1 MKGALSIMNNQKD
14 QQMKQAVY
22 FIDDEPTD
30 MRSTEVSSNSMQTVI
45 PNSIPRTTVQKQSDS
60 QHSNCTTTVPANK
73 YVRKSALSNQRQQ
86 PVAPP
91 YNQPVQPTSV
101 YQQPAV
107 SAPFNTQHPIS
118 QDNPIETTIQKLQA
132 KWVSDSQK
140 AYREKQFKFDNST
153 LAPDSQGCLLILHS
167 NGINT
172 VGKPFSPCRNLQAQ
186 KIIEHDTKKGFIKY
200 TFDTPTGE
208 HRSVIVDADCS
219 ALQRYNLLQDNG
231 FIVDANLPAT
241 ICAELIA
248 RYTASGLASIPPQIK
263 YSPGWYFSEK
273 HWGFQESEWVDLN
286 AVLLS
291 FTVPPTPDM
300 ILYQLVSLY
309 AILQERLPSKMWIRR
324 PICILT
330 HEYLYTDLCIDST
343 PYVFKKALES
353 LRDRPIVWIRSE
365 NINFNESSSAY
376 SRDKNYQALM
386 NSMQSNQKHPLYMV
400 VSSNLT
406 PRQRTFCLPIQ
417 DFIDPYEAT
426 NSIDSI
432 GGLINSIM
440 NNANAFNLTVERSF
454 TKVFDDLGED
464 CSVQREIAALS
475 MIADVVKWHYS
486 MQVPPQTLSVR
497 CDEYLETYTRYWDK
511 LDTGSILA
519 PFRNALYAAR
529 RSNMICFRSLEDVDI
544 SFDCQK
550 EILYDD
556 TYYYTST
563 ALLKKII
570 KAHLS
575 SYMPSDVLNRLKTTG
590 VLSGSVPKTLT
601 LAPNE
606 PKDFRFRTLLRS
618 NLHQPGSRDLVE
630 V

>member
-1 MKGALSIMNNQKD
+1 MNASNTSGMINALQNLDGTPYNPP
-14 QQMKQAVY
+14 
-22 FIDDEPTD
+22 E
-30 MRSTEVSSNSMQTVI
+30 EVSSTFPKRNWTQTVTTTQDVTQYSTYYSAA
-45 PNSIPRTTVQKQSDS
+45 PSNSPVPPSTPSHQSQQPSSSQCDLLEAKAQELQAAWESDVQK
-60 QHSNCTTTVPANK
+60 AF
-73 YVRKSALSNQRQQ
+73 RKQR
-86 PVAPP
+86 
-91 YNQPVQPTSV
+91 
-101 YQQPAV
+101 
-107 SAPFNTQHPIS
+107 
-118 QDNPIETTIQKLQA
+118 L
-132 KWVSDSQK
+132 
-140 AYREKQFKFDNST
+140 RFDNCA
-153 LAPDSQGCLLILHS
+153 LVEDFQGCLTYQCS
-167 NGINT
+167 NGENT
-172 VGKPFSPCRNLQAQ
+172 IVKPFSPCRNLRAQ
-186 KIIEHDTKKGFIKY
+186 KIVDHSTQKEYIKY

-208 HRSVIVDADCS
+208 HKSVIVDATCS
-219 ALQRYNLLQDNG
+219 ALHRYNLLRDNG
-231 FIVDANLPAT
+231 FIVFAHLLPT
-241 ICAELIA
+241 VCGELIA
-248 RYTASGLASIPPQIK
+248 RYTAATRDSIPPQIK

-286 AVLLS
+286 TVLLS
-291 FTVPPTPDM
+291 FTISPTPDVIM
-300 ILYQLVSLY
+300 YQLVSLY

-330 HEYLYTDLCIDST
+330 HEYLYTDSCIDST
-343 PYVFKKALES
+343 PYLFKKALES

-386 NSMQSNQKHPLYMV
+386 NSMQSNQKHPLYMI

-440 NNANAFNLTVERSF
+440 NNANAFNSTVERSF

-497 CDEYLETYTRYWDK
+497 CDEYLETYTRYWERIND
-511 LDTGSILA
+511 GNILT

-575 SYMPSDVLNRLKTTG
+575 SYMPSDVLSRLKTVG
-590 VLSGSVPKTLT
+590 VLSGSVSKTLT

-606 PKDFRFRTLLRS
+606 SKDFRFRTLLRS
-618 NLHQPGSRDLVE
+618 TLHQPGSRDLVE

>member
-1 MKGALSIMNNQKD
+1 MNNQKD

-91 YNQPVQPTSV
+91 YNQPVQPTNV

-140 AYREKQFKFDNST
+140 AYREKQFKFDNSA

-353 LRDRPIVWIRSE
+353 LRDRSIVWIRSE

-386 NSMQSNQKHPLYMV
+386 NSTQSNQKHPLYMV

-417 DFIDPYEAT
+417 DFIDSYEAT

-440 NNANAFNLTVERSF
+440 NNANAFNSTVERSF

-497 CDEYLETYTRYWDK
+497 CDEYLETYTRYWERIND
-511 LDTGSILA
+511 GNILT

-529 RSNMICFRSLEDVDI
+529 RSDMICFRPLEDVDS

-570 KAHLS
+570 KVQLR
-575 SYMPSDVLNRLKTTG
+575 SYMPSDVLNRLKTAV

-601 LAPNE
+601 FAPNE
-606 PKDFRFRTLLRS
+606 SKDFRFRTLLRS
-618 NLHQPGSRDLVE
+618 SLHQPGSRDLVE
-630 V
+630 I

>member
-1 MKGALSIMNNQKD
+1 MNNQKD

-91 YNQPVQPTSV
+91 YNQPVQPTNV

-140 AYREKQFKFDNST
+140 AYREKQFKFDNSA

-386 NSMQSNQKHPLYMV
+386 NSTQSNQKHPLYMV

-440 NNANAFNLTVERSF
+440 NNANAFNSTVERSF

-497 CDEYLETYTRYWDK
+497 CDEYLETYTRYWERIND
-511 LDTGSILA
+511 GNILT

-529 RSNMICFRSLEDVDI
+529 RSDMICFRPLEDVDS

-570 KAHLS
+570 KVQLR
-575 SYMPSDVLNRLKTTG
+575 SYMPSDVLNRLKTAG

-601 LAPNE
+601 FAPNE
-606 PKDFRFRTLLRS
+606 SKDFRFRTLLRS
-618 NLHQPGSRDLVE
+618 SLHQPGSRDLVE
-630 V
+630 I

>member
-1 MKGALSIMNNQKD
+1 MNSLNNSGMISAIQKPD
-14 QQMKQAVY
+14 GSPYDDSATPTPPQKRIVRSKSQTITPQQFPPNY
-22 FIDDEPTD
+22 
-30 MRSTEVSSNSMQTVI
+30 I
-45 PNSIPRTTVQKQSDS
+45 P
-60 QHSNCTTTVPANK
+60 
-73 YVRKSALSNQRQQ
+73 SASL
-86 PVAPP
+86 
-91 YNQPVQPTSV
+91 NQPQPSFSPYSQQSV
-101 YQQPAV
+101 MQAQP
-107 SAPFNTQHPIS
+107 SAAFQN
-118 QDNPIETTIQKLQA
+118 NPVEAKIQKLQEE
-132 KWVSDSQK
+132 WESDVQK
-140 AYREKQFKFDNST
+140 AFRKQRLRFDNCA
-153 LAPDSQGCLLILHS
+153 LVEDFQGCLTYQCS
-167 NGINT
+167 NGENT
-172 VGKPFSPCRNLQAQ
+172 IVKPFSPCRNLRAQ
-186 KIIEHDTKKGFIKY
+186 KIIEHDTKKESIKY

-208 HRSVIVDADCS
+208 HKSVIVDAACS
-219 ALQRYNLLQDNG
+219 ALRRYNLLRDNG
-231 FIVDANLPAT
+231 FIVIAHLLPT
-241 ICAELIA
+241 VCGELIA
-248 RYTASGLASIPPQIK
+248 RYTAATRDSIPPQIK

-286 AVLLS
+286 TVLLS

-330 HEYLYTDLCIDST
+330 LEYLYTDLCIDST
-343 PYVFKKALES
+343 PSLFKKALES

-400 VSSNLT
+400 VSSSLT

-417 DFIDPYEAT
+417 DFIEPYEAT

-440 NNANAFNLTVERSF
+440 NNANAFNSTVERSF

-497 CDEYLETYTRYWDK
+497 CDEYLETYTRYWERIND
-511 LDTGSILA
+511 GNILT

-529 RSNMICFRSLEDVDI
+529 RSNIICFYPLEDANS
-544 SFDCQK
+544 SFNCQK

-570 KAHLS
+570 KVQLR
-575 SYMPSDVLNRLKTTG
+575 SYMPSDVLNRLKTAG

>member
-1 MKGALSIMNNQKD
+1 MNNQKD

-91 YNQPVQPTSV
+91 YNQPVQPTNV

-118 QDNPIETTIQKLQA
+118 QDNPIETTIQKLHA

-208 HRSVIVDADCS
+208 HKNVIVDADRS
-219 ALQRYNLLQDNG
+219 ALHRYNLLQDNG

-248 RYTASGLASIPPQIK
+248 RYTASGLASTPPQIK

-286 AVLLS
+286 TVLLS
-291 FTVPPTPDM
+291 FTISPTPDVIM
-300 ILYQLVSLY
+300 YQLVSLY
-309 AILQERLPSKMWIRR
+309 AILQGRLPSKMWIRR
-324 PICILT
+324 PFCILT
-330 HEYLYTDLCIDST
+330 HKYQCTDLSIDKT
-343 PYVFKKALES
+343 PLTFKKELEN
-353 LRDRPIVWIRSE
+353 LRDRPIIWIRAEDTS
-365 NINFNESSSAY
+365 FNESANAY
-376 SRDKNYQALM
+376 SRDKNYQALLD
-386 NSMQSNQKHPLYMV
+386 SMQSSQKHPLYIV
-400 VSSNLT
+400 VSADLT

-417 DFIDPYEAT
+417 DFIEPCTGAG
-426 NSIDSI
+426 S
-432 GGLINSIM
+432 INSVGCLIKSIL
-440 NNANAFNLTVERSF
+440 NNADAFNSEVERCFIEASN
-454 TKVFDDLGED
+454 KYGED
-464 CSVQREIAALS
+464 CSVQQEIATLS
-475 MIADVVKWHYS
+475 AIASIIRWHYS
-486 MQVPPQTLSVR
+486 IQIPPQTFPIC
-497 CDEYLETYTRYWDK
+497 CDDSLKTYACYWDK
-511 LDTGSILA
+511 LNDGNILA
-519 PFRNALYAAR
+519 PFRNALYASR

-563 ALLKKII
+563 ALLKKNHQSTSLVLHAVRCAQSSENCRRAFWISPENSYPCT
-570 KAHLS
+570 KRTERFSLS
-575 SYMPSDVLNRLKTTG
+575 DTSK
-590 VLSGSVPKTLT
+590 K
-601 LAPNE
+601 
-606 PKDFRFRTLLRS
+606 
-618 NLHQPGSRDLVE
+618 QPASTRKS
-630 V
+630 

>member
-1 MKGALSIMNNQKD
+1 MNNQKD

-91 YNQPVQPTSV
+91 YNQPVQPTNV

-132 KWVSDSQK
+132 KWLSDSQK

-309 AILQERLPSKMWIRR
+309 AILQERLPYKMWIRR

-330 HEYLYTDLCIDST
+330 HEYLYTDSCIDST
-343 PYVFKKALES
+343 PYLFKKALES

-386 NSMQSNQKHPLYMV
+386 NSMQSNQKHPLYMI

-440 NNANAFNLTVERSF
+440 NNANAFNSTVERSF

-497 CDEYLETYTRYWDK
+497 CDEYLETYTRYWERIND
-511 LDTGSILA
+511 GNILT

-529 RSNMICFRSLEDVDI
+529 RSDMICFRPLEDVDS

-570 KAHLS
+570 KVQLR
-575 SYMPSDVLNRLKTTG
+575 SYMPSDVLNRLKTAG

-601 LAPNE
+601 FAPNE
-606 PKDFRFRTLLRS
+606 SKDFRFRTLLRS
-618 NLHQPGSRDLVE
+618 SLHQPGSRDLVE
-630 V
+630 I

>member
-1 MKGALSIMNNQKD
+1 MNASNTSGMINALQNLDGTPYNPP
-14 QQMKQAVY
+14 
-22 FIDDEPTD
+22 E
-30 MRSTEVSSNSMQTVI
+30 EVSSTFPKRNWTQTVTTTQDVTQCSTYYSAA
-45 PNSIPRTTVQKQSDS
+45 PSNSPVPPSTPSHQSQQPSSSQCDLLEAKAQELQAAWESDVQK
-60 QHSNCTTTVPANK
+60 AF
-73 YVRKSALSNQRQQ
+73 RKQR
-86 PVAPP
+86 
-91 YNQPVQPTSV
+91 
-101 YQQPAV
+101 
-107 SAPFNTQHPIS
+107 
-118 QDNPIETTIQKLQA
+118 L
-132 KWVSDSQK
+132 
-140 AYREKQFKFDNST
+140 RFDNCA
-153 LAPDSQGCLLILHS
+153 LVEDFQGCLTYQCS
-167 NGINT
+167 NGENT
-172 VGKPFSPCRNLQAQ
+172 IVKLFSPCRNLRAQ
-186 KIIEHDTKKGFIKY
+186 KIVDHSTQKEYIKY

-208 HRSVIVDADCS
+208 HKSVIVDATCS
-219 ALQRYNLLQDNG
+219 ALHRYNLLRDNG
-231 FIVDANLPAT
+231 FIVFAHLLPT
-241 ICAELIA
+241 VCGELIA
-248 RYTASGLASIPPQIK
+248 RYTAATRDSIPPQIK

-286 AVLLS
+286 TMLLS
-291 FTVPPTPDM
+291 FTISPTPDVIM
-300 ILYQLVSLY
+300 YQLVSLY

-330 HEYLYTDLCIDST
+330 HEYLYTDSCIDST
-343 PYVFKKALES
+343 PYLFKKALES

-386 NSMQSNQKHPLYMV
+386 NSMQSNQKHPLYMI

-440 NNANAFNLTVERSF
+440 NNANAFNSTVERSF

-497 CDEYLETYTRYWDK
+497 CDEYLETYTRYWERIND
-511 LDTGSILA
+511 GNILT

-575 SYMPSDVLNRLKTTG
+575 SYMPSDVLSRLKTVG
-590 VLSGSVPKTLT
+590 VLSGSVSKTLT

-606 PKDFRFRTLLRS
+606 SKDFRFRTLLRS
-618 NLHQPGSRDLVE
+618 TLHQPGSRDLVE

>member
-1 MKGALSIMNNQKD
+1 MNASNTSGMINALQNLDGTPYNPP
-14 QQMKQAVY
+14 
-22 FIDDEPTD
+22 E
-30 MRSTEVSSNSMQTVI
+30 EVSSTFPKRNWTQTVTTTQDVTQCSTYYSAA
-45 PNSIPRTTVQKQSDS
+45 PSNSPVPPSTPSHQSQQPSSSQYDPLEANAQELKAAWESDVQK
-60 QHSNCTTTVPANK
+60 AF
-73 YVRKSALSNQRQQ
+73 RKQR
-86 PVAPP
+86 
-91 YNQPVQPTSV
+91 
-101 YQQPAV
+101 
-107 SAPFNTQHPIS
+107 
-118 QDNPIETTIQKLQA
+118 L
-132 KWVSDSQK
+132 
-140 AYREKQFKFDNST
+140 RFDNCA
-153 LAPDSQGCLLILHS
+153 LVEDFQGCLTYQCS
-167 NGINT
+167 NGENT
-172 VGKPFSPCRNLQAQ
+172 IVKPFSPCRNLRAQ
-186 KIIEHDTKKGFIKY
+186 KIVDRSTQKEYIKY

-208 HRSVIVDADCS
+208 HKSVIVDATCS
-219 ALQRYNLLQDNG
+219 ALHRYNLLRDNG
-231 FIVDANLPAT
+231 FIVFAHLLPT
-241 ICAELIA
+241 VCGELIA
-248 RYTASGLASIPPQIK
+248 RYTAATRDSIPPQIK

-286 AVLLS
+286 TVLLS
-291 FTVPPTPDM
+291 FTISTTPDVIM
-300 ILYQLVSLY
+300 YQLVSLY
-309 AILQERLPSKMWIRR
+309 AILQERLPYKMWIRR

-330 HEYLYTDLCIDST
+330 HEYLYTDSCIDST
-343 PYVFKKALES
+343 PYLFKKALES

-386 NSMQSNQKHPLYMV
+386 NSMQSNQKHPLYMI

-440 NNANAFNLTVERSF
+440 NNANAFNSTVERSF

-497 CDEYLETYTRYWDK
+497 CDEYLETYTRYWERIND
-511 LDTGSILA
+511 GNILT

-544 SFDCQK
+544 SLDCQK
-550 EILYDD
+550 EILYDN

-575 SYMPSDVLNRLKTTG
+575 SYMPSDVLSRLKTVG
-590 VLSGSVPKTLT
+590 VLSGSVSKTLT

-606 PKDFRFRTLLRS
+606 SKDFRFRTLLRS
-618 NLHQPGSRDLVE
+618 TLHQPGSRDLVE
-630 V
+630 I

>member
-1 MKGALSIMNNQKD
+1 MNNQKD

-73 YVRKSALSNQRQQ
+73 YVRKSAFSNQRQQ

-91 YNQPVQPTSV
+91 YNQPVQPTNV

-118 QDNPIETTIQKLQA
+118 QDNPVEAKIQKLQEE
-132 KWVSDSQK
+132 WESDVQK
-140 AYREKQFKFDNST
+140 AFRKQRLRFDNCA
-153 LAPDSQGCLLILHS
+153 LVEDFQGCLTYQCS
-167 NGINT
+167 NGENT
-172 VGKPFSPCRNLQAQ
+172 IVKPFSPCRNLRAQ
-186 KIIEHDTKKGFIKY
+186 KIIEHDSKKGFIKY
-200 TFDTPTGE
+200 TFDTPTEE

-291 FTVPPTPDM
+291 FTVPPTPDI

-386 NSMQSNQKHPLYMV
+386 NSTQSNQKHPLYMV

-440 NNANAFNLTVERSF
+440 NNANAFNSTVERSF

-497 CDEYLETYTRYWDK
+497 CDEYLETYTRYWERIND
-511 LDTGSILA
+511 GNILT

-529 RSNMICFRSLEDVDI
+529 RSNMIYFRPLEDVDS
-544 SFDCQK
+544 SFDCQR

-570 KAHLS
+570 KVHLS

-630 V
+630 I

>member
-1 MKGALSIMNNQKD
+1 MNSLNNSGMISAIQKPD
-14 QQMKQAVY
+14 GSPYDDSATPTPPQKRIVRSKSQTITPQQFPPNY
-22 FIDDEPTD
+22 
-30 MRSTEVSSNSMQTVI
+30 I
-45 PNSIPRTTVQKQSDS
+45 P
-60 QHSNCTTTVPANK
+60 
-73 YVRKSALSNQRQQ
+73 SASL
-86 PVAPP
+86 
-91 YNQPVQPTSV
+91 NQPQPSFSPYSQQSV
-101 YQQPAV
+101 MQAQP
-107 SAPFNTQHPIS
+107 SAAFQN
-118 QDNPIETTIQKLQA
+118 NPVEAKIQKLQEE
-132 KWVSDSQK
+132 WESDVQK
-140 AYREKQFKFDNST
+140 AFRKQRLRFDNCA
-153 LAPDSQGCLLILHS
+153 LVEDFQGCLTYQCS
-167 NGINT
+167 NGENT
-172 VGKPFSPCRNLQAQ
+172 IVKPFSPCRNLRAQ
-186 KIIEHDTKKGFIKY
+186 KIIEHDTKKESIKY

-208 HRSVIVDADCS
+208 HKSVIVDATCS
-219 ALQRYNLLQDNG
+219 ALHRYNLLRDNG
-231 FIVDANLPAT
+231 FIVIAHLLPT
-241 ICAELIA
+241 VCGELIA
-248 RYTASGLASIPPQIK
+248 RHTAATRDSIPPQIK

-286 AVLLS
+286 TVLLS
-291 FTVPPTPDM
+291 FTISPTPDVIM
-300 ILYQLVSLY
+300 YQLVSLY

-330 HEYLYTDLCIDST
+330 HEYLYTDSCIDST
-343 PYVFKKALES
+343 PYLFKKALES

-386 NSMQSNQKHPLYMV
+386 NSMQSNQKHPLYMI

-440 NNANAFNLTVERSF
+440 NNANAFNSTVERSF

-497 CDEYLETYTRYWDK
+497 CDEYLETYTRYWERIND
-511 LDTGSILA
+511 GNILT

-529 RSNMICFRSLEDVDI
+529 RCDMICFRPLEDVDS
-544 SFDCQK
+544 SFECQK

-570 KAHLS
+570 KVQLR
-575 SYMPSDVLNRLKTTG
+575 SYMPSDVLNRLKTAG

-601 LAPNE
+601 FAPNE
-606 PKDFRFRTLLRS
+606 SKDFRFRTLLRS
-618 NLHQPGSRDLVE
+618 SLHQPGSRDLVE

>member
-1 MKGALSIMNNQKD
+1 MNNQKD

-91 YNQPVQPTSV
+91 YNQPVQPTNV

-132 KWVSDSQK
+132 KWVSDFQK

-440 NNANAFNLTVERSF
+440 NNANAFNSTVERSF

-497 CDEYLETYTRYWDK
+497 CDEYLETYTRYWERIND
-511 LDTGSILA
+511 GNILT

-529 RSNMICFRSLEDVDI
+529 RCDMICFRPLEDVDS
-544 SFDCQK
+544 SFECQK

-570 KAHLS
+570 KVQLR
-575 SYMPSDVLNRLKTTG
+575 SYMPSDVLNRLKTAG

-601 LAPNE
+601 FAPNE
-606 PKDFRFRTLLRS
+606 SKDFRFRTLLRS
-618 NLHQPGSRDLVE
+618 SLHQPGSRDLVE
-630 V
+630 I

>member
-1 MKGALSIMNNQKD
+1 MNNQKD

-73 YVRKSALSNQRQQ
+73 YVRKSAFSNQRQQ
-86 PVAPP
+86 SVAPP
-91 YNQPVQPTSV
+91 YNQPVQPTNV

-208 HRSVIVDADCS
+208 HKNVIVDADRS
-219 ALQRYNLLQDNG
+219 ALHRYNLLQDNG

-241 ICAELIA
+241 ICAGLIA
-248 RYTASGLASIPPQIK
+248 RYTASGLASTPPQIK

-286 AVLLS
+286 TVLLS
-291 FTVPPTPDM
+291 FTISPTPDVIM
-300 ILYQLVSLY
+300 YQLVSLY
-309 AILQERLPSKMWIRR
+309 AILQGRLPSKMWIRR
-324 PICILT
+324 PFCILT
-330 HEYLYTDLCIDST
+330 HKYQCTDLSIDKT
-343 PYVFKKALES
+343 PLTFKKELEN
-353 LRDRPIVWIRSE
+353 LRDRPIIWIRAEDTS
-365 NINFNESSSAY
+365 FNESANAY
-376 SRDKNYQALM
+376 SRDKNYQALLD
-386 NSMQSNQKHPLYMV
+386 SMQSSQKHPLYIV
-400 VSSNLT
+400 VSADLT

-440 NNANAFNLTVERSF
+440 NNANAFNSTVERSF

-497 CDEYLETYTRYWDK
+497 CDEYLETYTRYWERIND
-511 LDTGSILA
+511 GNILT

-529 RSNMICFRSLEDVDI
+529 RSDMICFRPLEDVDS
-544 SFDCQK
+544 SFECQK

-570 KAHLS
+570 KVQLR
-575 SYMPSDVLNRLKTTG
+575 SYMPSDVLNRLKTAG

-601 LAPNE
+601 FAPNE
-606 PKDFRFRTLLRS
+606 SKDFRFRTLLRS
-618 NLHQPGSRDLVE
+618 SLHQPGSRDLVE
-630 V
+630 I

>member
-1 MKGALSIMNNQKD
+1 MNNQKD

-91 YNQPVQPTSV
+91 YNQPVQPTNV

-590 VLSGSVPKTLT
+590 VLSGSVPKTLA

>member
-1 MKGALSIMNNQKD
+1 MNNQKD

-60 QHSNCTTTVPANK
+60 QQSNCTTTVPANK

-91 YNQPVQPTSV
+91 YNQPVQPTNV

-186 KIIEHDTKKGFIKY
+186 KIIEHDTKKGFIKF

-386 NSMQSNQKHPLYMV
+386 NSTQSNQKHPLYMV

-440 NNANAFNLTVERSF
+440 NNANAFNSTVERSF

-497 CDEYLETYTRYWDK
+497 CDEYLETYTRYWERIND
-511 LDTGSILA
+511 GNILT

-529 RSNMICFRSLEDVDI
+529 RSDMICFRPLEDVDS
-544 SFDCQK
+544 SFECQK

-570 KAHLS
+570 KVQLR
-575 SYMPSDVLNRLKTTG
+575 SYMPSDVLNRLKTAG

-601 LAPNE
+601 FAPNE
-606 PKDFRFRTLLRS
+606 SKDFRFRTLLRS
-618 NLHQPGSRDLVE
+618 SLHQPGSRDLVE
-630 V
+630 I

>member
-1 MKGALSIMNNQKD
+1 MNNQKD

-91 YNQPVQPTSV
+91 YNQPVQPTNV

-200 TFDTPTGE
+200 TFDTPTEE

-291 FTVPPTPDM
+291 FTVPPTPDI

-386 NSMQSNQKHPLYMV
+386 NSTQSNQKHPLYMV

-440 NNANAFNLTVERSF
+440 NNANAFNSTVERSF

-497 CDEYLETYTRYWDK
+497 CDEYLETYTRYWERIND
-511 LDTGSILA
+511 GNILT

-529 RSNMICFRSLEDVDI
+529 RSNMIYFRPLEDVDS
-544 SFDCQK
+544 SFDCQR

-570 KAHLS
+570 KVHLS

>member
-1 MKGALSIMNNQKD
+1 MNNQKD

-91 YNQPVQPTSV
+91 YNQPVQPTNV

-440 NNANAFNLTVERSF
+440 NNANAFNSTVERSF

-497 CDEYLETYTRYWDK
+497 CDEYLETYTRYWERIND
-511 LDTGSILA
+511 GNILT

-529 RSNMICFRSLEDVDI
+529 RSDMICFRPLEDVDS
-544 SFDCQK
+544 SFECQK

-570 KAHLS
+570 KVQL
-575 SYMPSDVLNRLKTTG
+575 
-590 VLSGSVPKTLT
+590 
-601 LAPNE
+601 
-606 PKDFRFRTLLRS
+606 
-618 NLHQPGSRDLVE
+618 
-630 V
+630 

>member
-1 MKGALSIMNNQKD
+1 MNNQKD

-45 PNSIPRTTVQKQSDS
+45 PNSIPQTTVQKQSDS

-91 YNQPVQPTSV
+91 YNQPVQPTNV

-291 FTVPPTPDM
+291 FTVPPTPDI

-386 NSMQSNQKHPLYMV
+386 NSTQSNQKHPLYMV

-440 NNANAFNLTVERSF
+440 NNANAFNSTVERSF

-497 CDEYLETYTRYWDK
+497 CDEYLETYTRYWERIND
-511 LDTGSILA
+511 GNILT

-529 RSNMICFRSLEDVDI
+529 RSNMIYFRPLEDVDS
-544 SFDCQK
+544 SFDCQR

-570 KAHLS
+570 KVHLS

-618 NLHQPGSRDLVE
+618 NLHQPGSRDLAE
-630 V
+630 I

>member
-1 MKGALSIMNNQKD
+1 MNASNTSGMINALQNLDGTPYNPP
-14 QQMKQAVY
+14 
-22 FIDDEPTD
+22 E
-30 MRSTEVSSNSMQTVI
+30 EVSSTFPKRNWTQTVTTTQDVTQCSTYYSAA
-45 PNSIPRTTVQKQSDS
+45 PSNSPVPPSTPSHQSQQPSSSQCDLLEAKAQELQAAWESDVQK
-60 QHSNCTTTVPANK
+60 AF
-73 YVRKSALSNQRQQ
+73 RKQR
-86 PVAPP
+86 
-91 YNQPVQPTSV
+91 
-101 YQQPAV
+101 
-107 SAPFNTQHPIS
+107 
-118 QDNPIETTIQKLQA
+118 L
-132 KWVSDSQK
+132 
-140 AYREKQFKFDNST
+140 RFDNCA
-153 LAPDSQGCLLILHS
+153 LVEDFQGCLTYQCS
-167 NGINT
+167 NGENT
-172 VGKPFSPCRNLQAQ
+172 IVKPFSPCRNLRAQ
-186 KIIEHDTKKGFIKY
+186 KIVDHSTQKEYIKY

-208 HRSVIVDADCS
+208 HKSVIVDATCS
-219 ALQRYNLLQDNG
+219 ALHRYNLLRDNG
-231 FIVDANLPAT
+231 FIVFAHLLPT
-241 ICAELIA
+241 VCGELIA
-248 RYTASGLASIPPQIK
+248 RYTAATRDSIPPQIK
-263 YSPGWYFSEK
+263 HSPGWYFSEK

-286 AVLLS
+286 TVLLS
-291 FTVPPTPDM
+291 FTISPTPDVIM
-300 ILYQLVSLY
+300 YQLVSLY

-330 HEYLYTDLCIDST
+330 HEYLYTDSCIDST
-343 PYVFKKALES
+343 PYLFKKALES

-386 NSMQSNQKHPLYMV
+386 NSMQSNQKHPLYMI

-440 NNANAFNLTVERSF
+440 NNANAFNSTVERSF

-497 CDEYLETYTRYWDK
+497 CDEYLETYTRYWERIND
-511 LDTGSILA
+511 GNILT

-575 SYMPSDVLNRLKTTG
+575 SYMPSDVLNRLKTAG

-601 LAPNE
+601 FAPNE
-606 PKDFRFRTLLRS
+606 SKDFRFRTLLRS
-618 NLHQPGSRDLVE
+618 SLHQPGSRDLVE
-630 V
+630 I

>member
-1 MKGALSIMNNQKD
+1 MNSLNNSGMISAIQKPD
-14 QQMKQAVY
+14 GSPYDDSATPTPPQKRIVRSKSQTITPQQFPPNY
-22 FIDDEPTD
+22 
-30 MRSTEVSSNSMQTVI
+30 I
-45 PNSIPRTTVQKQSDS
+45 P
-60 QHSNCTTTVPANK
+60 
-73 YVRKSALSNQRQQ
+73 SASL
-86 PVAPP
+86 
-91 YNQPVQPTSV
+91 NQPQPSFAPYSQQSV
-101 YQQPAV
+101 MQAQP
-107 SAPFNTQHPIS
+107 SAAFQN
-118 QDNPIETTIQKLQA
+118 NPVEAKIQKLQEE
-132 KWVSDSQK
+132 WESDVQK
-140 AYREKQFKFDNST
+140 AFRKQRLRFDNCA
-153 LAPDSQGCLLILHS
+153 LVEDFQGCLTYQCS
-167 NGINT
+167 NGENT
-172 VGKPFSPCRNLQAQ
+172 IVKPFSPCRNLRAQ
-186 KIIEHDTKKGFIKY
+186 KIIEHDTKKESIKY

-208 HRSVIVDADCS
+208 HKSVIVDAACS
-219 ALQRYNLLQDNG
+219 ALHRYNLLRDNG
-231 FIVDANLPAT
+231 FIVIAHPLPT
-241 ICAELIA
+241 VCGELIA
-248 RYTASGLASIPPQIK
+248 RYTAATRDSIPPQIK

-386 NSMQSNQKHPLYMV
+386 NSTQSNQKHPLYMV

-440 NNANAFNLTVERSF
+440 NNANAFNSTVERSF

-497 CDEYLETYTRYWDK
+497 CDEYLETYTRYWERIND
-511 LDTGSILA
+511 GNILT

-529 RSNMICFRSLEDVDI
+529 RSDMICFRPLEDVDS
-544 SFDCQK
+544 SFECQK

-570 KAHLS
+570 KVQLR
-575 SYMPSDVLNRLKTTG
+575 SYMPSDVLNRLKTAG

-601 LAPNE
+601 FAPNE
-606 PKDFRFRTLLRS
+606 SKDFRFRTLLRS
-618 NLHQPGSRDLVE
+618 SLHQPGSRDLVE
-630 V
+630 I

>member
-1 MKGALSIMNNQKD
+1 MNNQKD

-45 PNSIPRTTVQKQSDS
+45 PNSIPQTTVQKQSDS

-91 YNQPVQPTSV
+91 YNQPVQPTNV

-200 TFDTPTGE
+200 TFDTPTEE

-291 FTVPPTPDM
+291 FTVPPTPDI

-343 PYVFKKALES
+343 PYVFKKALEC

-386 NSMQSNQKHPLYMV
+386 NSTQSNQKHPLYMV

-440 NNANAFNLTVERSF
+440 NNANAFNSTVERSF

-497 CDEYLETYTRYWDK
+497 CDEYLETYTRYWERIND
-511 LDTGSILA
+511 GNILT

-529 RSNMICFRSLEDVDI
+529 RSNMIYFRPLEDVDS
-544 SFDCQK
+544 SFDCQR

-570 KAHLS
+570 KVHLS

>member
-1 MKGALSIMNNQKD
+1 MNNQKD

-91 YNQPVQPTSV
+91 YNQPVQLTNV

-186 KIIEHDTKKGFIKY
+186 KIIEHDTKKGFIKF

-263 YSPGWYFSEK
+263 YSPGWYFSEN

-286 AVLLS
+286 TVLLS
-291 FTVPPTPDM
+291 FTISPTPDVIM
-300 ILYQLVSLY
+300 YQLVSLY

-324 PICILT
+324 PLCILT
-330 HEYLYTDLCIDST
+330 HKYQCTDLSIDKT
-343 PYVFKKALES
+343 PLTFKKELEN
-353 LRDRPIVWIRSE
+353 LRDRPIIWIRAEDTS
-365 NINFNESSSAY
+365 FNESANAY
-376 SRDKNYQALM
+376 SRDKNYQALLD
-386 NSMQSNQKHPLYMV
+386 SMQSSQKHPLYIV
-400 VSSNLT
+400 VSADLT

-417 DFIDPYEAT
+417 DFIEPCTGAG
-426 NSIDSI
+426 S
-432 GGLINSIM
+432 INSVGCLIKSIL
-440 NNANAFNLTVERSF
+440 NNADAFNSTVERSF

-497 CDEYLETYTRYWDK
+497 CDEYLETYTRYWERIND
-511 LDTGSILA
+511 GNILT

-529 RSNMICFRSLEDVDI
+529 RCDMICFRPLEDVDS
-544 SFDCQK
+544 SFECQK

-570 KAHLS
+570 KVQLR
-575 SYMPSDVLNRLKTTG
+575 SYMPSDVLNRLKTAG

-601 LAPNE
+601 FAPNE
-606 PKDFRFRTLLRS
+606 SKDFRFRTLLRS
-618 NLHQPGSRDLVE
+618 SLHQPGSRDLVE

>member
-1 MKGALSIMNNQKD
+1 MNNQKD

-91 YNQPVQPTSV
+91 YNQPVQPTNI

-343 PYVFKKALES
+343 PYLFKKALES

-417 DFIDPYEAT
+417 DFIEPYEAT

-440 NNANAFNLTVERSF
+440 NNANAFNSTVERSF

-497 CDEYLETYTRYWDK
+497 CDEYLETYTRYWERIND
-511 LDTGSILA
+511 GNILT

-529 RSNMICFRSLEDVDI
+529 RSNIICFYPLEDANS
-544 SFDCQK
+544 SFNCQK

-570 KAHLS
+570 KVQLR
-575 SYMPSDVLNRLKTTG
+575 SYMPSDVLNRLKTAG

-601 LAPNE
+601 FAPNDS
-606 PKDFRFRTLLRS
+606 KDFRFRTLLRS
-618 NLHQPGSRDLVE
+618 SLHQPGSRDLVE
-630 V
+630 I

>member
-1 MKGALSIMNNQKD
+1 MNNQKD

-30 MRSTEVSSNSMQTVI
+30 TRSTEVSSNSMQTVI

-73 YVRKSALSNQRQQ
+73 YVRKSALLNQRQQ

-91 YNQPVQPTSV
+91 YNQPFQPTNV

-118 QDNPIETTIQKLQA
+118 PDNPIETTIQKLQA

-208 HRSVIVDADCS
+208 HKSVIVDADCS

-231 FIVDANLPAT
+231 FIVDANHPAT

-343 PYVFKKALES
+343 PYLFKKALES

-417 DFIDPYEAT
+417 DFIEPYEAT

-440 NNANAFNLTVERSF
+440 NNANAFNSTVERSF

-497 CDEYLETYTRYWDK
+497 CDEYLETYTRYWERIND
-511 LDTGSILA
+511 GNILT

-529 RSNMICFRSLEDVDI
+529 RSNIICFYPLEDANS
-544 SFDCQK
+544 SFNCQK

-570 KAHLS
+570 KVQLR
-575 SYMPSDVLNRLKTTG
+575 SYMPSDVLNRLKTAG
-590 VLSGSVPKTLT
+590 VLSGSVSKTLT
-601 LAPNE
+601 FAPNDS
-606 PKDFRFRTLLRS
+606 KDFRFRTLLRS
-618 NLHQPGSRDLVE
+618 SLHQPGSRDLVE
-630 V
+630 I

>member
-1 MKGALSIMNNQKD
+1 MNNQKD

-60 QHSNCTTTVPANK
+60 LHSNCTTTVPANK

-91 YNQPVQPTSV
+91 YNQPVQPTNV

-132 KWVSDSQK
+132 KWASDSQK
-140 AYREKQFKFDNST
+140 AYREKQFKFDNSA

-386 NSMQSNQKHPLYMV
+386 NSTQSNQKHPLYMV

-440 NNANAFNLTVERSF
+440 NNANAFNSTVERSF

-497 CDEYLETYTRYWDK
+497 CDEYLETYTRYWERIND
-511 LDTGSILA
+511 GNILT

-529 RSNMICFRSLEDVDI
+529 RSDMICFRPLEDVDS
-544 SFDCQK
+544 SFECQK

-570 KAHLS
+570 KVQLR
-575 SYMPSDVLNRLKTTG
+575 SYMPSDVLNRLKTAG

-601 LAPNE
+601 FAPNE
-606 PKDFRFRTLLRS
+606 SKDFRFRTLLRS
-618 NLHQPGSRDLVE
+618 SLHQPGSRDLVE
-630 V
+630 I

>member
-1 MKGALSIMNNQKD
+1 MNASNTSGMINALQNLDGTPYNPP
-14 QQMKQAVY
+14 
-22 FIDDEPTD
+22 E
-30 MRSTEVSSNSMQTVI
+30 EVSSTFPKRNWAQTVTTTQDVTQCSTYYSAA
-45 PNSIPRTTVQKQSDS
+45 PSNSPVPPSTPSHQSQQPSSSQCDLLEAKAQELQAAWESDVQK
-60 QHSNCTTTVPANK
+60 AF
-73 YVRKSALSNQRQQ
+73 RKQR
-86 PVAPP
+86 
-91 YNQPVQPTSV
+91 
-101 YQQPAV
+101 
-107 SAPFNTQHPIS
+107 
-118 QDNPIETTIQKLQA
+118 L
-132 KWVSDSQK
+132 
-140 AYREKQFKFDNST
+140 RFDNCA
-153 LAPDSQGCLLILHS
+153 LVEDFQGCLTYQCS
-167 NGINT
+167 NGENT
-172 VGKPFSPCRNLQAQ
+172 IVKPFSPCRNLRAQ
-186 KIIEHDTKKGFIKY
+186 KIVDHSTQKEYIKY

-208 HRSVIVDADCS
+208 HKSVIVDATCS
-219 ALQRYNLLQDNG
+219 ALHRYNLLRDNG
-231 FIVDANLPAT
+231 FIVFAHLLPT
-241 ICAELIA
+241 VCGELIA
-248 RYTASGLASIPPQIK
+248 RYTAATRDSIPPQIK

-286 AVLLS
+286 TVLLS
-291 FTVPPTPDM
+291 FTISPTPDVIM
-300 ILYQLVSLY
+300 YQLVSLY

-330 HEYLYTDLCIDST
+330 HEYLYTDSCIDST
-343 PYVFKKALES
+343 PYLFKKALES

-386 NSMQSNQKHPLYMV
+386 NSMQSNQKHPLYMI

-440 NNANAFNLTVERSF
+440 NNANAFNSTVERSF

-497 CDEYLETYTRYWDK
+497 CDEYLETYTRYWERIND
-511 LDTGSILA
+511 GNILT

-575 SYMPSDVLNRLKTTG
+575 SYMPSDVLSRLKTVG
-590 VLSGSVPKTLT
+590 VLSGSVSKTLT

-606 PKDFRFRTLLRS
+606 SKDFRFRTLLRS
-618 NLHQPGSRDLVE
+618 TLHQPGSRDLVE

>member
-1 MKGALSIMNNQKD
+1 MNASNTSGMINALQNLDGTPYNPP
-14 QQMKQAVY
+14 
-22 FIDDEPTD
+22 E
-30 MRSTEVSSNSMQTVI
+30 EVSSTFPKRNWTQTVTTTQDVTQCSTYYSAA
-45 PNSIPRTTVQKQSDS
+45 PSNSPVPPSTPSHQSQQPSSSQCDLLEAKAQELQAAWESDVQK
-60 QHSNCTTTVPANK
+60 AF
-73 YVRKSALSNQRQQ
+73 RKQR
-86 PVAPP
+86 
-91 YNQPVQPTSV
+91 
-101 YQQPAV
+101 
-107 SAPFNTQHPIS
+107 
-118 QDNPIETTIQKLQA
+118 L
-132 KWVSDSQK
+132 
-140 AYREKQFKFDNST
+140 RFDNCA
-153 LAPDSQGCLLILHS
+153 LVEDFQGCLTYQCS
-167 NGINT
+167 NGENT
-172 VGKPFSPCRNLQAQ
+172 IVKPFSPCRNLRAQ
-186 KIIEHDTKKGFIKY
+186 KIVDHSTQKEYIKY
-200 TFDTPTGE
+200 TFGTPTGE
-208 HRSVIVDADCS
+208 HKSVIVDATCS
-219 ALQRYNLLQDNG
+219 ALHRYNLLRDNG
-231 FIVDANLPAT
+231 FIVFAHLLPT
-241 ICAELIA
+241 VCGELIA
-248 RYTASGLASIPPQIK
+248 RYTAATRDSIPPQIK

-286 AVLLS
+286 TVLLS
-291 FTVPPTPDM
+291 FTISPTPDVIM
-300 ILYQLVSLY
+300 YQLVSLY

-330 HEYLYTDLCIDST
+330 HEYLYTDSCIDST
-343 PYVFKKALES
+343 PYLFKKALES

-386 NSMQSNQKHPLYMV
+386 NSMQSNQKHPLYMI

-440 NNANAFNLTVERSF
+440 NNANAFNSTVERSF

-497 CDEYLETYTRYWDK
+497 CDEYLETYTRYWERIND
-511 LDTGSILA
+511 GNILT

-563 ALLKKII
+563 ALLKRII

-575 SYMPSDVLNRLKTTG
+575 SYMRPMC
-590 VLSGSVPKTLT
+590 SV
-601 LAPNE
+601 
-606 PKDFRFRTLLRS
+606 
-618 NLHQPGSRDLVE
+618 V
-630 V
+630 

>member
-1 MKGALSIMNNQKD
+1 MNNQKD

-91 YNQPVQPTSV
+91 YNQPVQPTNV

-186 KIIEHDTKKGFIKY
+186 KIIEHDTKKESIKY

-208 HRSVIVDADCS
+208 HKSVIVDAACS
-219 ALQRYNLLQDNG
+219 ALHRYNLLRDNG
-231 FIVDANLPAT
+231 FIVIAHLLPT
-241 ICAELIA
+241 VCGELIA
-248 RYTASGLASIPPQIK
+248 RYTAATRDSIPPQIK

-286 AVLLS
+286 TVLLS
-291 FTVPPTPDM
+291 FTISPTPDVIM
-300 ILYQLVSLY
+300 YQLVSLY
-309 AILQERLPSKMWIRR
+309 AILQGRLPSKMWIRR
-324 PICILT
+324 PLCILT
-330 HEYLYTDLCIDST
+330 HKYQCTDLSIDKT
-343 PYVFKKALES
+343 PLIFKKELEN
-353 LRDRPIVWIRSE
+353 LRDRPIVWIRAEDTS
-365 NINFNESSSAY
+365 FNESANAY
-376 SRDKNYQALM
+376 SRDKNYQALLD
-386 NSMQSNQKHPLYMV
+386 SMQSSQKHPLYIV
-400 VSSNLT
+400 VSADLT
-406 PRQRTFCLPIQ
+406 PRQRTSCLPIQ
-417 DFIDPYEAT
+417 DFIEPCTGAG
-426 NSIDSI
+426 S
-432 GGLINSIM
+432 INSVGCLIKSIL
-440 NNANAFNLTVERSF
+440 NNANAFNSEVEQSF
-454 TKVFDDLGED
+454 IEASNKYGED
-464 CSVQREIAALS
+464 CSVQQEIATLS
-475 MIADVVKWHYS
+475 AIVSIIKWHYS
-486 MQVPPQTLSVR
+486 IQIPPQPFPIR
-497 CDEYLETYTRYWDK
+497 CDDSLETYACYWDK

-529 RSNMICFRSLEDVDI
+529 RCNMIYFRPLEDVDS
-544 SFDCQK
+544 SFDCQR

-575 SYMPSDVLNRLKTTG
+575 SYMPSDVLNRLKTAG

-618 NLHQPGSRDLVE
+618 NLHQPGSRDLAE
-630 V
+630 I

>member
-1 MKGALSIMNNQKD
+1 MNASNTSGMINALQNLDGTPYNPP
-14 QQMKQAVY
+14 
-22 FIDDEPTD
+22 E
-30 MRSTEVSSNSMQTVI
+30 EVSSTFPKRNWTQTVTTTQDVTQCSTYYSAA
-45 PNSIPRTTVQKQSDS
+45 PSNSPVPPSTPSHQSQQPSSSQCDLLEAKAQELQAAWESDVQK
-60 QHSNCTTTVPANK
+60 AF
-73 YVRKSALSNQRQQ
+73 RKQR
-86 PVAPP
+86 
-91 YNQPVQPTSV
+91 
-101 YQQPAV
+101 
-107 SAPFNTQHPIS
+107 
-118 QDNPIETTIQKLQA
+118 L
-132 KWVSDSQK
+132 
-140 AYREKQFKFDNST
+140 RFDNCA
-153 LAPDSQGCLLILHS
+153 LVEDFQGCLTYQCS
-167 NGINT
+167 NGENT
-172 VGKPFSPCRNLQAQ
+172 IVKPFSPCRNLRAQ
-186 KIIEHDTKKGFIKY
+186 KIVDHSTQKEYIKY

-208 HRSVIVDADCS
+208 HKSVIVDATCS
-219 ALQRYNLLQDNG
+219 ALHRYNLLRDNG
-231 FIVDANLPAT
+231 FIVFVHLLPT
-241 ICAELIA
+241 VCGELIA
-248 RYTASGLASIPPQIK
+248 RHTAATRDSIPPQIK

-286 AVLLS
+286 TVLLS
-291 FTVPPTPDM
+291 FTISPTPDVIM
-300 ILYQLVSLY
+300 YQLVSLY

-330 HEYLYTDLCIDST
+330 HEYLYTDSCIDST
-343 PYVFKKALES
+343 PYLFKKALES

-386 NSMQSNQKHPLYMV
+386 NSMQSNQKHPLYMI

-440 NNANAFNLTVERSF
+440 NNANAFNSTVERSF

-497 CDEYLETYTRYWDK
+497 CDEYLETYTRYWERIND
-511 LDTGSILA
+511 GNILT

-563 ALLKKII
+563 ALLKRII

-575 SYMPSDVLNRLKTTG
+575 SYMRPMC
-590 VLSGSVPKTLT
+590 SV
-601 LAPNE
+601 
-606 PKDFRFRTLLRS
+606 
-618 NLHQPGSRDLVE
+618 V
-630 V
+630 

>member
-1 MKGALSIMNNQKD
+1 MNNQKD

-91 YNQPVQPTSV
+91 YNQPVQPTNV

-330 HEYLYTDLCIDST
+330 LEYLYTDLCIDST

-386 NSMQSNQKHPLYMV
+386 NSTQSNQKHPLYMV

-440 NNANAFNLTVERSF
+440 NNANAFNSTVECSF

-497 CDEYLETYTRYWDK
+497 CDEYLETYTRYWERIND
-511 LDTGSILA
+511 GNILT

-529 RSNMICFRSLEDVDI
+529 RSDMICFRPLEDVDS
-544 SFDCQK
+544 SFECQK

-570 KAHLS
+570 KVQLR
-575 SYMPSDVLNRLKTTG
+575 SYMPSDVLNRLKTAG

-601 LAPNE
+601 FAPNE
-606 PKDFRFRTLLRS
+606 SKDFRFRTLLRS
-618 NLHQPGSRDLVE
+618 SLHQPGSRDLVE
-630 V
+630 I

>member
-1 MKGALSIMNNQKD
+1 MNASNTSGMINALQNLDGTPYNPP
-14 QQMKQAVY
+14 
-22 FIDDEPTD
+22 E
-30 MRSTEVSSNSMQTVI
+30 EVSSTFPKRNWTQTV
-45 PNSIPRTTVQKQSDS
+45 
-60 QHSNCTTTVPANK
+60 TTTQDVTQCSTYYSAAPSNSPVPP
-73 YVRKSALSNQRQQ
+73 STPSHQSQQ
-86 PVAPP
+86 P
-91 YNQPVQPTSV
+91 S
-101 YQQPAV
+101 
-107 SAPFNTQHPIS
+107 SS
-118 QDNPIETTIQKLQA
+118 QCDPLEA
-132 KWVSDSQK
+132 KAQEFKAAWESDAQK
-140 AYREKQFKFDNST
+140 AYRQKALSFENYGLT
-153 LAPDSQGCLLILHS
+153 TDSQGYLVLLYS
-167 NGINT
+167 NSINT
-172 VGKPFSPCRNLQAQ
+172 IEKPFSACRNLRAQ
-186 KIIEHDTKKGFIKY
+186 KIVEHSTQKEYIKY
-200 TFDTPTGE
+200 TFDTPTRE
-208 HRSVIVDADCS
+208 HKEVIVDAACN
-219 ALQRYNLLQDNG
+219 AVHRYTLLQDHG
-231 FIVDANLPAT
+231 FVTTANFSLA

-248 RYTASGLASIPPQIK
+248 RYTAPMLNSVSPLIK
-263 YSPGWYFSEK
+263 YSPGWYSSK
-273 HWGFQESEWVDLN
+273 NSWGFQESNWVDLN
-286 AVLLS
+286 TVLFS
-291 FTVPPTPDM
+291 FTLPSTSDM
-300 ILYQLVSLY
+300 VMYQLLSLY
-309 AILQERLPSKMWIRR
+309 AVLQGRLSPELWIRR
-324 PICILT
+324 PFCVLT
-330 HEYLYTDLCIDST
+330 HNRYLHTDLSLDESSR
-343 PYVFKKALES
+343 VFKKKLES
-353 LRDRPIVWIRSE
+353 LIDRPLVWIRSE

-440 NNANAFNLTVERSF
+440 NNANAFNSTVERSF

-511 LDTGSILA
+511 LNDGNILA
-519 PFRNALYAAR
+519 PFRNALYASR

-618 NLHQPGSRDLVE
+618 NLHQPGSRDLAE
-630 V
+630 I

>member
-1 MKGALSIMNNQKD
+1 MNNQKD

-91 YNQPVQPTSV
+91 YNQPVQPTNV

-291 FTVPPTPDM
+291 FTVPPTPDI

-386 NSMQSNQKHPLYMV
+386 NSTQSNQKHPLYMV

-440 NNANAFNLTVERSF
+440 NNANAFNSTVERSF

-497 CDEYLETYTRYWDK
+497 CDEYLETYTRYWERIND
-511 LDTGSILA
+511 GNILT

-529 RSNMICFRSLEDVDI
+529 RSNMIYFRPLEDVDS
-544 SFDCQK
+544 SFDCQR

-570 KAHLS
+570 KVHLS

-618 NLHQPGSRDLVE
+618 NLHQPGSRDLAE
-630 V
+630 I

>member
-1 MKGALSIMNNQKD
+1 MNNQKD

-45 PNSIPRTTVQKQSDS
+45 PNSIPQTTVQKQSDS

-91 YNQPVQPTSV
+91 YNQPVQPTNV

-132 KWVSDSQK
+132 KWVSDSEK

-291 FTVPPTPDM
+291 FTVPPTPDI

-386 NSMQSNQKHPLYMV
+386 NSTQSNQKHPLYMV

-440 NNANAFNLTVERSF
+440 NNANAFNSTVERSF

-497 CDEYLETYTRYWDK
+497 CDEYLETYTRYWERIND
-511 LDTGSILA
+511 GNILT

-529 RSNMICFRSLEDVDI
+529 RSDMICFRPLEDVDS
-544 SFDCQK
+544 SFECQK

-570 KAHLS
+570 KVQLR
-575 SYMPSDVLNRLKTTG
+575 SYMPSDVLNRLKTAG

-601 LAPNE
+601 FAPNE
-606 PKDFRFRTLLRS
+606 SKDFRFRTLLRS
-618 NLHQPGSRDLVE
+618 SLHQPGSRDLVE
-630 V
+630 I

>member
-1 MKGALSIMNNQKD
+1 MNSLNNSGMISAIQKPD
-14 QQMKQAVY
+14 GSPYDDSATPTPPQKRIVRSKSQTITPQQFPPNY
-22 FIDDEPTD
+22 
-30 MRSTEVSSNSMQTVI
+30 I
-45 PNSIPRTTVQKQSDS
+45 P
-60 QHSNCTTTVPANK
+60 
-73 YVRKSALSNQRQQ
+73 SASL
-86 PVAPP
+86 
-91 YNQPVQPTSV
+91 NQPQPSFSPYSQQSV
-101 YQQPAV
+101 MQAQP
-107 SAPFNTQHPIS
+107 SAAFQN
-118 QDNPIETTIQKLQA
+118 NPVEAKIQKLQEE
-132 KWVSDSQK
+132 WESDVQK
-140 AYREKQFKFDNST
+140 AFRKQRLRFDNCA
-153 LAPDSQGCLLILHS
+153 LVEDFQGCLTYQCS
-167 NGINT
+167 NGENT
-172 VGKPFSPCRNLQAQ
+172 IVKPFSPCRNLRAQ
-186 KIIEHDTKKGFIKY
+186 KIIEHDTKKESIKY

-208 HRSVIVDADCS
+208 HKSVIVDATCS
-219 ALQRYNLLQDNG
+219 ALQRYNLLLDNG

>member
-1 MKGALSIMNNQKD
+1 MNNQKD

-91 YNQPVQPTSV
+91 YNQPVQPTNV

-140 AYREKQFKFDNST
+140 AYREKQFKFDNSA

-286 AVLLS
+286 TVLLS
-291 FTVPPTPDM
+291 FTISPTPDVIM
-300 ILYQLVSLY
+300 YQLVSLY

-330 HEYLYTDLCIDST
+330 HEYLYTDSCIDST
-343 PYVFKKALES
+343 PYLFKKALES

-386 NSMQSNQKHPLYMV
+386 NSMQSNQKHPLYMI

-440 NNANAFNLTVERSF
+440 NNANAFNSTVERSF

-497 CDEYLETYTRYWDK
+497 CDEYLETYTRYWERIND
-511 LDTGSILA
+511 GNILT

-563 ALLKKII
+563 ALLKRII

-575 SYMPSDVLNRLKTTG
+575 SYMRPMC
-590 VLSGSVPKTLT
+590 SV
-601 LAPNE
+601 
-606 PKDFRFRTLLRS
+606 
-618 NLHQPGSRDLVE
+618 V
-630 V
+630 

>member
-1 MKGALSIMNNQKD
+1 MNASNTSGMINALQNLDGTPYNPP
-14 QQMKQAVY
+14 
-22 FIDDEPTD
+22 E
-30 MRSTEVSSNSMQTVI
+30 EVSSTFPKRNWTQTV
-45 PNSIPRTTVQKQSDS
+45 
-60 QHSNCTTTVPANK
+60 TTTQDVTQCSTYYSAAPSNSPVPP
-73 YVRKSALSNQRQQ
+73 STPSHQSQQ
-86 PVAPP
+86 P
-91 YNQPVQPTSV
+91 S
-101 YQQPAV
+101 
-107 SAPFNTQHPIS
+107 SS
-118 QDNPIETTIQKLQA
+118 QCDPLEA
-132 KWVSDSQK
+132 KAQEFKAAWESDAQK
-140 AYREKQFKFDNST
+140 AYRQKALSFENYGLTTDPQGYLVLLYSNSV
-153 LAPDSQGCLLILHS
+153 S
-167 NGINT
+167 T

-386 NSMQSNQKHPLYMV
+386 NFMQSDQRHPVYIV
-400 VSSNLT
+400 VSQDLT
-406 PRQRTFCLPIQ
+406 PRQRIFCLPVQ
-417 DFIDPYEAT
+417 NFSDHRVRT
-426 NSIDSI
+426 NSLNSI
-432 GGLINSIM
+432 GDLIKLIIGNSD
-440 NNANAFNLTVERSF
+440 AFEAQID
-454 TKVFDDLGED
+454 KVYTEFFDELGED
-464 CSVQREIAALS
+464 CPVRQKISVLAAIAA
-475 MIADVVKWHYS
+475 VVQWYFSIRDPSQKGVVARSHNECL
-486 MQVPPQTLSVR
+486 TL
-497 CDEYLETYTRYWDK
+497 YIQYWERFNGD
-511 LDTGSILA
+511 SINSL
-519 PFRNALYAAR
+519 FRNALYAAR
-529 RSNMICFRSLEDVDI
+529 RSDMICFRPLEDVDS

-570 KAHLS
+570 KVQLR
-575 SYMPSDVLNRLKTTG
+575 SYMPSDVLNRLKTAG

-601 LAPNE
+601 FAPNE
-606 PKDFRFRTLLRS
+606 SKDFRFRTLLRS
-618 NLHQPGSRDLVE
+618 SLHQPGSRDLVE
-630 V
+630 I

>member
-1 MKGALSIMNNQKD
+1 MNASNTSGMINALQNLDGTPYNPP
-14 QQMKQAVY
+14 
-22 FIDDEPTD
+22 E
-30 MRSTEVSSNSMQTVI
+30 EVSSTFPKRNWTQTVTTTQDVTQCSTYYSAA
-45 PNSIPRTTVQKQSDS
+45 PSNSPVPPSTPSHQSQQPSSSQCDLLEAKAQELQAAWESDVQK
-60 QHSNCTTTVPANK
+60 AF
-73 YVRKSALSNQRQQ
+73 RKQR
-86 PVAPP
+86 
-91 YNQPVQPTSV
+91 
-101 YQQPAV
+101 
-107 SAPFNTQHPIS
+107 
-118 QDNPIETTIQKLQA
+118 L
-132 KWVSDSQK
+132 
-140 AYREKQFKFDNST
+140 RFDNCA
-153 LAPDSQGCLLILHS
+153 LVEDFQGCLTYQCS
-167 NGINT
+167 NGENT
-172 VGKPFSPCRNLQAQ
+172 IVKPFSPCRNLRAQ
-186 KIIEHDTKKGFIKY
+186 KIVDHSTQKEYIKY

-208 HRSVIVDADCS
+208 HKSVIVDATCS
-219 ALQRYNLLQDNG
+219 ALHRYNLLRDNG
-231 FIVDANLPAT
+231 FIVFAHLLPT
-241 ICAELIA
+241 VCGELIA
-248 RYTASGLASIPPQIK
+248 RYTAATRDSIPPQIK

-286 AVLLS
+286 TVLLS
-291 FTVPPTPDM
+291 FTISPTPDVIM
-300 ILYQLVSLY
+300 YQLVSLY
-309 AILQERLPSKMWIRR
+309 AILQERLPYKMWIRR

-330 HEYLYTDLCIDST
+330 HEYLYTDSCIDST
-343 PYVFKKALES
+343 PYLFKKALES

-386 NSMQSNQKHPLYMV
+386 NSMQSNQKHPLYMI

-440 NNANAFNLTVERSF
+440 NNANAFNSTVERSF

-497 CDEYLETYTRYWDK
+497 CDEYLETYTRYWERIND
-511 LDTGSILA
+511 GNILT

-529 RSNMICFRSLEDVDI
+529 RSNMICFRPFEDVDS

-570 KAHLS
+570 KVQLR
-575 SYMPSDVLNRLKTTG
+575 SYMPSDVLNRLKTAG

-601 LAPNE
+601 FAPNE
-606 PKDFRFRTLLRS
+606 SKDFRFRTLLRS
-618 NLHQPGSRDLVE
+618 SLHQPGSRDLVE
-630 V
+630 I